1 MSTGPVVNS
10 NEPRVNEKIRIREVR
25 LIDDTG
31 RQVGVVPTDRA
42 MAMAREAGL
51 DLVEVS
57 PDSRPPVAKIMD
69 YGKYKYER
77 RKQQQESRKKSHTVQ
92 VKEVRLRPK
101 TDKHDF
107 DVKLGRARQFL
118 LDGDKVQINMMFR
131 GRELAH
137 LEVGR
142 SVVDRFALALDDLA
156 KMERP
161 PIFEGKRMTCLMTK
175 R

>member
-1 MSTGPVVNS
+1 MSNGSVST
-10 NEPRVNEKIRIREVR
+10 EPRVNERIRIREVR
-25 LIDDTG
+25 LIDHDG
-31 RQVGVVPTDRA
+31 KQVGVVPTDRA
-42 MAMAREAGL
+42 MQMAREAGL
-51 DLVEVS
+51 DLVEVA

-77 RKQQQESRKKSHTVQ
+77 KKAQQESRKKAHTVQ

-101 TDKHDF
+101 TDRHDF
-107 DVKLGRARQFL
+107 DVKLQHARQFL
-118 LDGDKVQINMMFR
+118 AEGDKVQINMMFR

-142 SVVDRFALALDDLA
+142 DVVDRFSKALEDVAR
-156 KMERP
+156 MERP
-161 PIFEGKRMTCLMTK
+161 PIFEGRRMTCLLSH

>member
-1 MSTGPVVNS
+1 MANAATS
-10 NEPRVNEKIRIREVR
+10 NEPRVNERIRIREVR
-25 LIDDTG
+25 LIDKDG

-42 MAMAREAGL
+42 MTMAREAGL

-57 PDSRPPVAKIMD
+57 ADARPPVAKIMD

-77 RKQQQESRKKSHTVQ
+77 KKQLQESRKKSHAVQ
-92 VKEVRLRPK
+92 IKEVRLRPK

-107 DVKLGRARQFL
+107 DVKLQRARQFL
-118 LDGDKVQINMMFR
+118 EDGDKVQINMMFR

-142 SVVDRFALALDDLA
+142 EVVDRFSRALEDLA

-161 PIFEGKRMTCLMTK
+161 PIFEGRRMTCLISH

>member
-1 MSTGPVVNS
+1 
-10 NEPRVNEKIRIREVR
+10 
-25 LIDDTG
+25 
-31 RQVGVVPTDRA
+31 
-42 MAMAREAGL
+42 MAREAGL

-77 RKQQQESRKKSHTVQ
+77 KKQQQESRKKSHTVQ

-118 LDGDKVQINMMFR
+118 MDGDKVQINMMFR

-142 SVVDRFALALDDLA
+142 QVVDRFAQALDDLA

>member
-1 MSTGPVVNS
+1 MTTTGVANP

-142 SVVDRFALALDDLA
+142 QVVDRFAQALDDLA

>member
-1 MSTGPVVNS
+1 MTTATTP
-10 NEPRVNEKIRIREVR
+10 EPRVNERIRIREVR
-25 LIDDTG
+25 LIDHTG
-31 RQVGVVPTDRA
+31 KQVGIVATERA
-42 MAMAREAGL
+42 MQMAREAGL

-57 PDSRPPVAKIMD
+57 AESRPPVAKIMD
-69 YGKYKYER
+69 FGKWKYER
-77 RKQQQESRKKSHTVQ
+77 KKQQQESRKKSHAVQ

-118 LDGDKVQINMMFR
+118 EEGDKVQVNMMFR

-137 LEVGR
+137 IEVGR
-142 SVVDRFALALDDLA
+142 QVVDRFARALEDIA

-161 PIFEGKRMTCLMTK
+161 PIFEGKRMTCLITH

>member
-1 MSTGPVVNS
+1 MTTATSL
-10 NEPRVNEKIRIREVR
+10 EPRINERIRIREVR
-25 LIDDTG
+25 LIDHTG
-31 RQVGVVPTDRA
+31 KQLGVVPTERA

-57 PDSRPPVAKIMD
+57 AESRPPVAKIMD
-69 YGKYKYER
+69 FGKWKYER
-77 RKQQQESRKKSHTVQ
+77 KKQQQESRKKSHAVQ

-107 DVKLGRARQFL
+107 EVKLGRARQFL
-118 LDGDKVQINMMFR
+118 EEGDKVQVNMMFR

-137 LEVGR
+137 IEVGR
-142 SVVDRFALALDDLA
+142 GVVDRFAKALEDIA

-161 PIFEGKRMTCLMTK
+161 PIFEGKRMTCLITHK
-175 R
+175 

>member
-1 MSTGPVVNS
+1 
-10 NEPRVNEKIRIREVR
+10 VNERIRIREVR
-25 LIDDTG
+25 LIDQAG
-31 RQVGVVPTDRA
+31 RQVGVVPTERA
-42 MAMAREAGL
+42 MAMAREAGF

-77 RKQQQESRKKSHTVQ
+77 KKQQQESRKKSHTVQ

-118 LDGDKVQINMMFR
+118 MEGDKVQINMMFR

-142 SVVDRFALALDDLA
+142 GVVDRFATALDDIA

>member
-1 MSTGPVVNS
+1 MTTAATS
-10 NEPRVNEKIRIREVR
+10 NEPRVNERIRIREVR
-25 LIDDTG
+25 LIDKDG

-42 MAMAREAGL
+42 MQMAREAGL
-51 DLVEVS
+51 DLVEVA

-77 RKQQQESRKKSHTVQ
+77 KKQLQESRKKSHAVQ
-92 VKEVRLRPK
+92 IKEVRLRPK
-101 TDKHDF
+101 TDRHDF
-107 DVKLGRARQFL
+107 DVKLSRARQFL
-118 LDGDKVQINMMFR
+118 EDGDKVQVNMMFR

-142 SVVDRFALALDDLA
+142 EVVDRFSKALEDLA
-156 KMERP
+156 RMERP
-161 PIFEGKRMTCLMTK
+161 PIFEGRRMTCLLSH

>member
-1 MSTGPVVNS
+1 MTTAPSS
-10 NEPRVNEKIRIREVR
+10 NEPRVNERIRIREVR
-25 LIDDTG
+25 LIDQAG
-31 RQVGVVPTDRA
+31 RQVGVVPTERA
-42 MAMAREAGL
+42 MAMAREAGF

-77 RKQQQESRKKSHTVQ
+77 KKQQQESRKKSHTVQ

-118 LDGDKVQINMMFR
+118 MEGDKVQINMMFR

-142 SVVDRFALALDDLA
+142 GVVDRFATALDDIA

>member
-1 MSTGPVVNS
+1 MSTATS
-10 NEPRVNEKIRIREVR
+10 AEPRVNERIRIREVR
-25 LIDDTG
+25 LIDHTG
-31 RQVGVVPTDRA
+31 KQVGVVPTERA

-57 PDSRPPVAKIMD
+57 AESRPPVAKIMD
-69 YGKYKYER
+69 FGKWKYER
-77 RKQQQESRKKSHTVQ
+77 KKQQQESRKKSHAVQ

-107 DVKLGRARQFL
+107 DVKLGRAHQFL
-118 LDGDKVQINMMFR
+118 DEGDKVQVNMMFR

-137 LEVGR
+137 IEVGR
-142 SVVDRFALALDDLA
+142 QVVDRFAKALEDIA

-161 PIFEGKRMTCLMTK
+161 PIFEGKRMTCLITRK
-175 R
+175 

>member
-1 MSTGPVVNS
+1 MTTPAVANS

-42 MAMAREAGL
+42 MAMAREAGR

-142 SVVDRFALALDDLA
+142 QVVDRFAQALDDLA

>member
-1 MSTGPVVNS
+1 MSTASVS

-25 LIDDTG
+25 LIDHTG

-42 MAMAREAGL
+42 MGMAREAGL

-77 RKQQQESRKKSHTVQ
+77 KKQQQESRKKSHTVQ

-118 LDGDKVQINMMFR
+118 MDGDKVQINMMFR

-142 SVVDRFALALDDLA
+142 QVVDRFAQALDDLA

-161 PIFEGKRMTCLMTK
+161 PIFEGKRMTCLMTH

>member
-1 MSTGPVVNS
+1 MSNGSVST
-10 NEPRVNEKIRIREVR
+10 EPRVNERIRIREVR
-25 LIDDTG
+25 LIDHDG
-31 RQVGVVPTDRA
+31 KQVGVVPTDRA
-42 MAMAREAGL
+42 MQMAREAGL
-51 DLVEVS
+51 DLVEVA

-77 RKQQQESRKKSHTVQ
+77 KKAQQESRKKAHTVQ

-101 TDKHDF
+101 TDRHDF
-107 DVKLGRARQFL
+107 DVKLGRAREFL
-118 LDGDKVQINMMFR
+118 MEGDKVQVNMMFR

-142 SVVDRFALALDDLA
+142 EVVDRFAKALEDIA

-161 PIFEGKRMTCLMTK
+161 PIFEGKRMTCLMTRK
-175 R
+175 

>member
-1 MSTGPVVNS
+1 MSTATS
-10 NEPRVNEKIRIREVR
+10 AEPRVNERIRIREVR
-25 LIDDTG
+25 LIDHTG
-31 RQVGVVPTDRA
+31 KQVGVVPTERA

-57 PDSRPPVAKIMD
+57 AESRPPVAKIMD
-69 YGKYKYER
+69 FGKWKYER
-77 RKQQQESRKKSHTVQ
+77 KKQQQESRKKSHAVQ

-118 LDGDKVQINMMFR
+118 DEGDKVQVNMMFR

-137 LEVGR
+137 IEVGR
-142 SVVDRFALALDDLA
+142 QVVDRFAKALEDIA

-161 PIFEGKRMTCLMTK
+161 PIFEGKRMTCLITRK
-175 R
+175 

>member
-1 MSTGPVVNS
+1 MTTTTSL
-10 NEPRVNEKIRIREVR
+10 EPRVNERIRIREVR
-25 LIDDTG
+25 LIDHTG
-31 RQVGVVPTDRA
+31 KQVGVVPTERA

-57 PDSRPPVAKIMD
+57 AESRPPVAKIMD
-69 YGKYKYER
+69 YGKFKYER
-77 RKQQQESRKKSHTVQ
+77 KKQQQESRKKSHAVQ

-118 LDGDKVQINMMFR
+118 EEGDKVQVNMMFR

-137 LEVGR
+137 IEVGR
-142 SVVDRFALALDDLA
+142 GVVDRFAKALEDIA

-161 PIFEGKRMTCLMTK
+161 PIFEGKRMTCLITRK
-175 R
+175 

>member
-1 MSTGPVVNS
+1 MSTPS
-10 NEPRVNEKIRIREVR
+10 SSEPRVNERIRIREVR
-25 LIDDTG
+25 LIDHTG
-31 RQVGVVPTDRA
+31 KQVGVVPTERA

-57 PDSRPPVAKIMD
+57 AESRPPVAKIMD

-77 RKQQQESRKKSHTVQ
+77 KKQQQESRKKSHAVQ

-118 LDGDKVQINMMFR
+118 EEGDKVQVNMMFR

-142 SVVDRFALALDDLA
+142 QVVDRFAKALEDIA

-161 PIFEGKRMTCLMTK
+161 PIFEGKRMTCLITHK
-175 R
+175 

>member
-1 MSTGPVVNS
+1 MTTATNP
-10 NEPRVNEKIRIREVR
+10 EPRINERIRIREVR
-25 LIDDTG
+25 LIDHTG
-31 RQVGVVPTDRA
+31 KQVGVVPTDRA
-42 MAMAREAGL
+42 MQMAREAGL

-57 PDSRPPVAKIMD
+57 AESRPPVAKIMD
-69 YGKYKYER
+69 FGKWKYER
-77 RKQQQESRKKSHTVQ
+77 KKQQQESRKKSHAVQ

-118 LDGDKVQINMMFR
+118 EEGDKVQVNMMFR

-137 LEVGR
+137 IEVGR
-142 SVVDRFALALDDLA
+142 QVVDRFAAALEDIA

-161 PIFEGKRMTCLMTK
+161 PIFEGKRMTCLITK

>member
-1 MSTGPVVNS
+1 MSTATTA
-10 NEPRVNEKIRIREVR
+10 EPRVNERIRIREVR
-25 LIDDTG
+25 LIDHTG
-31 RQVGVVPTDRA
+31 KQVGVVPTDRA

-57 PDSRPPVAKIMD
+57 AEARPPVAKIMD
-69 YGKYKYER
+69 YGKWKYER
-77 RKQQQESRKKSHTVQ
+77 KKQQQESRKKSHAVQ

-118 LDGDKVQINMMFR
+118 EEGDKVQVNMMFR

-137 LEVGR
+137 IEVGR
-142 SVVDRFALALDDLA
+142 QVVDRFAAALADIA

-161 PIFEGKRMTCLMTK
+161 PIFEGKRMTCLITRK
-175 R
+175 

>member
-1 MSTGPVVNS
+1 MSTASVS

-25 LIDDTG
+25 LIDHAG

-42 MAMAREAGL
+42 MMMAREAGL

-77 RKQQQESRKKSHTVQ
+77 KKQQQESRKKSHTVQ

-118 LDGDKVQINMMFR
+118 MDGDKVQINMMFR

-142 SVVDRFALALDDLA
+142 QVVDRFAQALDDLA

-161 PIFEGKRMTCLMTK
+161 PIFEGKRMTCLMT
-175 R
+175 RR

>member
-1 MSTGPVVNS
+1 MSNATPVS
-10 NEPRVNEKIRIREVR
+10 NEPRVNERIRIREVR
-25 LIDDTG
+25 LVDQTG

-42 MAMAREAGL
+42 MSMAREAGL

-77 RKQQQESRKKSHTVQ
+77 KKQQQESRKKSHTVQ

-101 TDKHDF
+101 TDRHDF
-107 DVKLGRARQFL
+107 DVKLARAREVL
-118 LDGDKVQINMMFR
+118 LDGDKVQVNMMFR

-137 LEVGR
+137 IEVGR
-142 SVVDRFALALDDLA
+142 QVVDRFATALDDIA

-161 PIFEGKRMTCLMTK
+161 PIFEGKRMTCLMT
-175 R
+175 RR

>member
-1 MSTGPVVNS
+1 MTTATSL
-10 NEPRVNEKIRIREVR
+10 EPRVNERIRIREVR
-25 LIDDTG
+25 LIDHTG
-31 RQVGVVPTDRA
+31 KQVGVVPTERA

-57 PDSRPPVAKIMD
+57 AESRPPVAKIMD
-69 YGKYKYER
+69 FGKWKYER
-77 RKQQQESRKKSHTVQ
+77 KKQQQESRKKSHAVQ

-107 DVKLGRARQFL
+107 EVKLGRARQFL
-118 LDGDKVQINMMFR
+118 EEGDKVQVNMMFR

-137 LEVGR
+137 IEVGR
-142 SVVDRFALALDDLA
+142 GVVDRFAKALEDIA

-161 PIFEGKRMTCLMTK
+161 PIFEGKRMTCLITHK
-175 R
+175 

>member
-1 MSTGPVVNS
+1 MTTASVS
-10 NEPRVNEKIRIREVR
+10 NEPRVNERIRIREVR
-25 LIDDTG
+25 LIDHEG
-31 RQVGVVPTDRA
+31 KQVGIVPTDRA
-42 MAMAREAGL
+42 MGMAREAGL

-77 RKQQQESRKKSHTVQ
+77 KKQQQESRKKSHTVQ

-118 LDGDKVQINMMFR
+118 MEGDKVQINMMFR

-137 LEVGR
+137 VEVGR
-142 SVVDRFALALDDLA
+142 GVVDRFALALEDIA

-161 PIFEGKRMTCLMTK
+161 PFIEGKRMTCLMTK
-175 R
+175 K